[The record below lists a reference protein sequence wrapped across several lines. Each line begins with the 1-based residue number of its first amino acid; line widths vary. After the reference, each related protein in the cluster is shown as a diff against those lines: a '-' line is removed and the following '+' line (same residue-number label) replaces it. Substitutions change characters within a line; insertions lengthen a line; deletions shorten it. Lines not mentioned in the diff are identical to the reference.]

1 MASAA
6 VAAAADRLAE
16 FPRLKSSAVV
26 VADVVRIGDLIENAG
41 AVADIAI
48 FRSPDVGSTG
58 TISSAKVLEAARQHN
73 LLIIDARG
81 VTDVEIVR
89 DSRVVS
95 ARDIQ
100 ARIARAFAGQQGLG
114 EATRLTVS
122 FDREPRDFYV
132 EPQVTGDFQITRS
145 SYEPRSGRFDV
156 TLALPGSAIVRGY
169 NLRYAGT
176 IVETIEVPV
185 LNRAFNRNEVVRTA
199 DITVERRPRNEVT
212 ADTVLDQD
220 NLVGLAARQGLR
232 AGVPLRRPD
241 LVRPEIVKRDELVTM
256 VYKVPG
262 IVLTLRG
269 KAMEGGAQ
277 GDTINVTN
285 PQTKRVMQA
294 VISGPGK
301 VTIGAVNSATI
312 VNTASVTSHSTSGE
326 SE

>member
-1 MASAA
+1 
-6 VAAAADRLAE
+6 
-16 FPRLKSSAVV
+16 
-26 VADVVRIGDLIENAG
+26 
-41 AVADIAI
+41 
-48 FRSPDVGSTG
+48 
-58 TISSAKVLEAARQHN
+58 
-73 LLIIDARG
+73 
-81 VTDVEIVR
+81 
-89 DSRVVS
+89 VVS